1 MMENIIGLHIQGRYR
16 LDSEKGRGGMGI
28 IYRAYDTLLER
39 EVAVKVLNNPRLLH
53 EGHARLLR
61 EARSAARL
69 NHPNIV
75 SVYDAGVYE
84 GNPFIVMELVEG
96 KMLNEKPPG
105 SLDELVSIIQQLC
118 TALAHAHAHGIF
130 HRDLKPEN
138 VIVTLDGVVKL
149 MDFGLAR
156 SVSSRITSEGEL
168 TGTVYYLSPEQAMG
182 QEIDARTD
190 LYSLGVML
198 YELATGQLPFMA
210 DDPVAV
216 ISQHLHSPVF
226 SPRLKN
232 PEIPVWLDHLI
243 LRLMSKAPG
252 DRPSSAEEVLQT
264 LQHVERAGKL
274 AEPDLLPESTIPISA
289 KRPALVGREHELE
302 KLFELLRKALTGVGS
317 AVFISGVAGRGK
329 TALLDEFARQAQDI
343 YPDLFVVQ
351 GKCNAHIGIGE
362 PFMPFRDILNMLTG
376 EAEPL
381 ITYGMNRTVNVLRMS
396 EILPVTVEALL
407 RYGPDLVDVLISGE
421 VLINRIMA
429 VAPDSKDWV
438 DRLWALVNRNKAGNH
453 EVKQTYIYNQ
463 CTNMFKAIANERPL
477 MLLIEDLNWGDSASI
492 NLLFHLAR
500 LIPGTRI
507 LIVGTFRPEELAI
520 EREFESSG
528 TVERHPLTSLLN
540 EFKRQFGD
548 ILINLDQVTRD
559 DDIRFV
565 NAYLDLEAN
574 RLDDGFR
581 QALFQHTGGHALFTV
596 ELLREMKERGDLV
609 QDQQGT
615 WVVGPD
621 LRWDTLPAR
630 LSGVIAER
638 IGRLDRTLQEML
650 VVACVE
656 GEEFSVQVIAG
667 VLGVGEFTV
676 LRALSQNLEK
686 QHMLVQGR
694 GERLID
700 GRSVSVYQFSHISF
714 QRYLYRGLGSGER
727 RLLHSQV
734 AAQLEKIFQGHTEEI
749 AVSLAQH
756 FSEIPDPEK
765 TIQYLI
771 LAAEGS
777 QRKYAYKEMADHL
790 HRALDLAEKSRD
802 IQLKGSLA
810 GVQTQILLA
819 QLNSRLGRAYR
830 GLGQITESRRHIWKA
845 LALLG
850 ESTPNSTGQLFFG
863 VVREIA
869 QQALNRLFPKYYA
882 LRELDEKRERIIRES
897 AQTYS
902 LLAELYF
909 YANETLPAI
918 FVILRTLNLTERVG
932 PSPELAEAY
941 AYTGVAAG
949 LVPYH
954 ALAKAYLKRAEQVVQ
969 QIDHPRSFIRVAMIT
984 SLYQIGSGQWDQAR
998 ARLEHATALCEQV
1011 GDWRQWGDCTVNL
1024 ANTELMSGNIS
1035 RSFDLFQVL
1044 VAETRRINNTL
1055 QQVWALEGLANHAL
1069 RRAEPAEAVSLL
1081 SEALGLLSENADMI
1095 SEIEVYGLFAT
1106 AQVRM
1111 GSFIDSRMAADAAAD
1126 RITQSSLMSYSLFQ
1140 GFVGIAEV
1148 YLELWEN
1155 AAKIPLEDSQV
1166 DDLSRKTHWAYQ
1178 ELDKYARIFPI
1189 GQPYFW
1195 LYQGR
1200 LAWRS
1205 GKPGK
1210 AQSAWR
1216 KSLAAAERLG
1226 MPYERGL
1233 AHYYLGSHLASE
1245 DPLRSQHLAQAV
1257 DIFAELGAAYDLGRA
1272 MVSLSA

>member
-1 MMENIIGLHIQGRYR
+1 MMENIIGLPIQGRYR

-105 SLDELVSIIQQLC
+105 SLGELISIIQQLC
-118 TALAHAHAHGIF
+118 TAHAHAHGIF

-264 LQHVERAGKL
+264 LQRVERAGKL

-317 AVFISGVAGRGK
+317 AVFISGVGGRGK

-396 EILPVTVEALL
+396 EILPITVEALL

-520 EREFESSG
+520 EREFESSR

-548 ILINLDQVTRD
+548 ILINLDQV
-559 DDIRFV
+559 
-565 NAYLDLEAN
+565 
-574 RLDDGFR
+574 
-581 QALFQHTGGHALFTV
+581 
-596 ELLREMKERGDLV
+596 
-609 QDQQGT
+609 
-615 WVVGPD
+615 
-621 LRWDTLPAR
+621 
-630 LSGVIAER
+630 
-638 IGRLDRTLQEML
+638 
-650 VVACVE
+650 
-656 GEEFSVQVIAG
+656 
-667 VLGVGEFTV
+667 
-676 LRALSQNLEK
+676 
-686 QHMLVQGR
+686 
-694 GERLID
+694 
-700 GRSVSVYQFSHISF
+700 
-714 QRYLYRGLGSGER
+714 
-727 RLLHSQV
+727 
-734 AAQLEKIFQGHTEEI
+734 
-749 AVSLAQH
+749 
-756 FSEIPDPEK
+756 
-765 TIQYLI
+765 
-771 LAAEGS
+771 
-777 QRKYAYKEMADHL
+777 
-790 HRALDLAEKSRD
+790 
-802 IQLKGSLA
+802 
-810 GVQTQILLA
+810 
-819 QLNSRLGRAYR
+819 
-830 GLGQITESRRHIWKA
+830 
-845 LALLG
+845 
-850 ESTPNSTGQLFFG
+850 
-863 VVREIA
+863 
-869 QQALNRLFPKYYA
+869 
-882 LRELDEKRERIIRES
+882 
-897 AQTYS
+897 
-902 LLAELYF
+902 
-909 YANETLPAI
+909 
-918 FVILRTLNLTERVG
+918 
-932 PSPELAEAY
+932 
-941 AYTGVAAG
+941 
-949 LVPYH
+949 
-954 ALAKAYLKRAEQVVQ
+954 
-969 QIDHPRSFIRVAMIT
+969 
-984 SLYQIGSGQWDQAR
+984 
-998 ARLEHATALCEQV
+998 
-1011 GDWRQWGDCTVNL
+1011 
-1024 ANTELMSGNIS
+1024 
-1035 RSFDLFQVL
+1035 
-1044 VAETRRINNTL
+1044 
-1055 QQVWALEGLANHAL
+1055 
-1069 RRAEPAEAVSLL
+1069 
-1081 SEALGLLSENADMI
+1081 
-1095 SEIEVYGLFAT
+1095 
-1106 AQVRM
+1106 
-1111 GSFIDSRMAADAAAD
+1111 
-1126 RITQSSLMSYSLFQ
+1126 
-1140 GFVGIAEV
+1140 
-1148 YLELWEN
+1148 
-1155 AAKIPLEDSQV
+1155 
-1166 DDLSRKTHWAYQ
+1166 
-1178 ELDKYARIFPI
+1178 
-1189 GQPYFW
+1189 
-1195 LYQGR
+1195 
-1200 LAWRS
+1200 
-1205 GKPGK
+1205 
-1210 AQSAWR
+1210 
-1216 KSLAAAERLG
+1216 
-1226 MPYERGL
+1226 
-1233 AHYYLGSHLASE
+1233 
-1245 DPLRSQHLAQAV
+1245 
-1257 DIFAELGAAYDLGRA
+1257 
-1272 MVSLSA
+1272 